1 MDNDK
6 LNNALEKLD
15 KALREADLTDR
26 QSVLRL
32 NELMTDVRQRLENAN
47 SEHAENEDSLSERI
61 KQAVFKFEVKHPRIA
76 EALDEIKLALYGLGL

>member
-15 KALREADLTDR
+15 KALREADLTDQ
-26 QSVLRL
+26 QSILRL

-47 SEHAENEDSLSERI
+47 AEAEDSLSERV